1 MALSRSRRRNDA
13 AGQIQKK
20 KKEALEMIEVL
31 SKLPEDARGR
41 KKLEIPVGHSVLD
54 NARKALKYV
63 ADCQQ

>member
-13 AGQIQKK
+13 AGQIQK